1 MHSRSLTFV
10 LFGVMILGPFACTRS
25 KLNWSA
31 EEKANSR
38 HFFQSLE
45 ARQAAT
51 RLSNQGS
58 PFSKLSENDRKH
70 LIQLLGTAL
79 EEATLVRDDVL
90 VKAHPEVKQH
100 FRNEYQKGLEL
111 QKKNLEEG
119 DARAE
124 IEGSLLDDRFGDWLD
139 ANQNEIRIPK

>member
-1 MHSRSLTFV
+1 
-10 LFGVMILGPFACTRS
+10 MIVAPFACTRS
-25 KLNWSA
+25 RVNWSV
-31 EEKANSR
+31 EEKANGR

-58 PFSKLSENDRKH
+58 PYSKLNENDRKQ

-79 EEATLVRDDVL
+79 EEARLVRDDVL
-90 VKAHPEVKQH
+90 VKAHPELKQH
-100 FRNEYQKGLEL
+100 FRSEYQKGLEL

-124 IEGSLLDDRFGDWLD
+124 IEGSVLDDRFGDWLA
-139 ANQNEIRIPK
+139 ANRNEIRIPK